1 MNRRKTKKLYKQ
13 ALAELC
19 REKEYVSAQLGE
31 VQEMHS
37 RAMRAKDRK
46 CDELRRDRDKL
57 CQRVRELERQQP
69 SLEFP
74 PEGFTPEVACRDEIM
89 DRRFMGI
96 IPYVRFVG
104 KRAED
109 GAFPYDGADRYRFRL
124 EIDRRFPLEVN
135 QIAMLKECFLSL
147 LDYVY
152 NQMNNPTGKTRM
164 RL

>member
-1 MNRRKTKKLYKQ
+1 MKKRRFLK
-13 ALAELC
+13 
-19 REKEYVSAQLGE
+19 KEYYHAVESLRAKEKFVGERLRKVQL
-31 VQEMHS
+31 MHE
-37 RAMRAKDRK
+37 RAMTAMTKDR
-46 CDELRRDRDKL
+46 DELRA
-57 CQRVRELERQQP
+57 RVRELERQQP

>member
-1 MNRRKTKKLYKQ
+1 MTIDDLTIYLRFNEDLRFDDCMKQ
-13 ALAELC
+13 DS
-19 REKEYVSAQLGE
+19 KIYVAGHRGMVGSAI
-31 VQEMHS
+31 
-37 RAMRAKDRK
+37 
-46 CDELRRDRDKL
+46 
-57 CQRVRELERQQP
+57 VRELERQQP

>member
-1 MNRRKTKKLYKQ
+1 MKKRRILKKEYYH
-13 ALAELC
+13 ALETL
-19 REKEYVSAQLGE
+19 RVEKEWVGRRVGE
-31 VQEMHS
+31 VQTMHE
-37 RAMRAKDRK
+37 RAMRAMTKDR
-46 CDELRRDRDKL
+46 DELRA
-57 CQRVRELERQQP
+57 RVRELERQQP

>member
-57 CQRVRELERQQP
+57 YQRVRDLERQQP

-74 PEGFTPEVACRDEIM
+74 PEGFLPEVAVRDEFL
-89 DRRFMGI
+89 DRRFMGQF
-96 IPYVRFVG
+96 PYIRFVA
-104 KRAED
+104 KRID
-109 GAFPYDGADRYRFRL
+109 GPHPYGGADRYRFRL
-124 EIDRRFPLEVN
+124 EVDKKCPLEIN

>member
-1 MNRRKTKKLYKQ
+1 MKKRRFLKKEYYH
-13 ALAELC
+13 ALEAL
-19 REKEYVSAQLGE
+19 RVEKEWVGRRLGE
-31 VQEMHS
+31 VQTMHE
-37 RAMRAKDRK
+37 RAMTAMTKDR
-46 CDELRRDRDKL
+46 DELRA
-57 CQRVRELERQQP
+57 RVRELERQQP